1 MNAANVRRI
10 EIQRFSLV
18 SNRPFEDVV
27 AGVEAVVGHPDMDA
41 FHRNV
46 AAAKTSAD
54 LEAVVREAVGP
65 SGLMEFARFDIG
77 AILRLYDGE
86 HAPRNLR
93 LVVGNP
99 LIMKQ
104 MVEHVDDAASY
115 APVTLLVDERSDG
128 VHVSYDRMASF
139 LVPYGNPAALKVA
152 HDLDTK
158 VEGLLT
164 AACG

>member
-1 MNAANVRRI
+1 MSVVNVRRI

-18 SNRPFEDVV
+18 SNRPFEEVV
-27 AGVEAVVGHPDMDA
+27 AGVEAAVGHPDMNA
-41 FHRNV
+41 FSRNI

-54 LEAVVREAVGP
+54 LEAVVREVVGP
-65 SGLMEFARFDIG
+65 SDLMEFARFDIG

-104 MVEHVDDAASY
+104 MVEHVRDAASY

-139 LVPYGNPAALKVA
+139 LAPYGNPAALKVA
-152 HDLDTK
+152 QELDNK
-158 VEGLLT
+158 VERILT